1 MRAKLNASEAMRHK
15 LSQVTRMAGGGATL
29 AEIARELGVS
39 ERTLLQIAE
48 RHALFLCGTAGR
60 RRGGFAAGH
69 GGALDQMAAALGVT
83 RGEAMARILAA
94 RLGPQA
100 VAGAEG

>member
-15 LSQVTRMAGGGATL
+15 LSQVTRMAGAGATL

-39 ERTLLQIAE
+39 EGTLLQIAE
-48 RHALFLCGTAGR
+48 RHALSLCGAAGWRRRRVVGR
-60 RRGGFAAGH
+60 RLSPGH
-69 GGALDQMAAALGVT
+69 GGALDQIAAALGVS

-94 RLGPQA
+94 RLG
-100 VAGAEG
+100 GAEG